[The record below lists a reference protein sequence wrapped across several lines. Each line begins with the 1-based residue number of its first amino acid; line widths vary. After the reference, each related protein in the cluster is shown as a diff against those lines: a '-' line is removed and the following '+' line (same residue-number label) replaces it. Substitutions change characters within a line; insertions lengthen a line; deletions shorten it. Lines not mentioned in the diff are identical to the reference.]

1 MSTTVSG
8 LTSPAGAR
16 ARSGVLPALVR
27 IECVRLMRNPVPWLG
42 LALSVWALWT
52 TVPEPGEWPGSS
64 YEGVTPTV
72 APLLFGISVAT
83 AVAFHRGRTEVSPAA
98 PVQEERRA
106 LARLLAATPFLA
118 VTAGFAALIAWREHD
133 LGGLWL
139 GMEPGRTTQAVHTT
153 AELSQHLVL
162 GLVAVALGAAFGRR
176 VSRLAAVLPAL
187 FVLWFVVMTYWLF
200 AARSV
205 TPFSVIQVQPVHV
218 PVGPPS
224 TDPLSLPADWLL
236 VGPPHS
242 SGWDRQ
248 LVSES
253 LAWWHD
259 VWLLG
264 LALLLLAVAWPPGGR
279 RRLAAAGVVLAVLG
293 VVGQQVV
300 IP

>member
-1 MSTTVSG
+1 MSTTVPG
-8 LTSPAGAR
+8 LTSPAGR
-16 ARSGVLPALVR
+16 TIRRRVLPALVR
-27 IECVRLMRNPVPWLG
+27 TESLRLLRNPVPWLG

-72 APLLFGISVAT
+72 APLLFGISVA
-83 AVAFHRGRTEVSPAA
+83 VATTFHRGRTEVAPAA
-98 PVQEERRA
+98 PVQEARRA
-106 LARLLAATPFLA
+106 LARLLAALPFLV
-118 VTAGFAALIAWREHD
+118 VTAGFAALIGWREHD

-139 GMEPGRTTQAVHTT
+139 GMEPGRTTEAFHTV
-153 AELSQHLVL
+153 AELSQHVAL
-162 GLVAVALGAAFGRR
+162 GLVAVALGAALGRR

-187 FVLWFVVMTYWLF
+187 FVLWFVAMTYWLF
-200 AARSV
+200 GARSV
-205 TPFSVIQVQPVHV
+205 TPFSVIQVQPVPV

-236 VGPPHS
+236 VGPPHT

-264 LALLLLAVAWPPGGR
+264 LALLLLAVAWPSEGR
-279 RRLAAAGVVLAVLG
+279 RRLAAAGLVLAVLG